1 MVVEQPVSSVYG
13 RRDSCSSEIASM
25 SFSKNSIFPS
35 GRWLRIIRMIRAAK
49 NTKTVNTTSNPA
61 IPKRQGSAVLL
72 QCHYNH
78 NGLGAHGAPIWR

>member
-1 MVVEQPVSSVYG
+1 
-13 RRDSCSSEIASM
+13 M

-35 GRWLRIIRMIRAAK
+35 GRWLRIIRMIRTAK

-78 NGLGAHGAPIWR
+78 KRAGITRAPIWR